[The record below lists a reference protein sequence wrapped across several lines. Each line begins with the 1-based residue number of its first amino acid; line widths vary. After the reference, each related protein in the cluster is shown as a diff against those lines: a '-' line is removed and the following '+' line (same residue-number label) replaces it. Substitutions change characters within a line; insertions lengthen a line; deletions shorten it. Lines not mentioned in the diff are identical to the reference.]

1 MSLKMAS
8 GSPNQ
13 VTELLD
19 RIRDGDGSAADRL
32 LPLVYDELRALA
44 SHVFGPRKS
53 AHTLQPTALVHEAW
67 MRLAGGLGNLND
79 RVHFF
84 RVAARA
90 MRQVLADYA
99 RAERAQKRGGGV
111 PSVTLDD
118 STEGVGSRHVD
129 LVALDDS
136 LSRLAEL
143 NDRHA
148 KVVTLRLFGSLSID
162 EVAHSLGVSH
172 ATVESDWAFAKA
184 WLRKELA
191 GR

>member
-1 MSLKMAS
+1 
-8 GSPNQ
+8 
-13 VTELLD
+13 
-19 RIRDGDGSAADRL
+19 
-32 LPLVYDELRALA
+32 
-44 SHVFGPRKS
+44 
-53 AHTLQPTALVHEAW
+53 
-67 MRLAGGLGNLND
+67 
-79 RVHFF
+79 
-84 RVAARA
+84 
-90 MRQVLADYA
+90 
-99 RAERAQKRGGGV
+99 
-111 PSVTLDD
+111 
-118 STEGVGSRHVD
+118 VGSRHVD